1 MDPKVIIAIS
11 VVLGIIALVTLPFYL
26 VIIPVIGILYGLWR
40 LTELFVDMRKETRS
54 SANMKRAG
62 YTAGMF
68 VGLMVVLAVLGKLIL
83 PKFHIEIAKDKGLGS
98 GELLENLFN

>member
-11 VVLGIIALVTLPFYL
+11 VVLGVIALVTLPFYL

-40 LTELFVDMRKETRS
+40 LTELFVDMRKETKS

-68 VGLMVVLAVLGKLIL
+68 VGLMVLLGLLIYINPALRNRIKL
-83 PKFHIEIAKDKGLGS
+83 HNRRTMYG
-98 GELLENLFN
+98 NLQ

>member
-11 VVLGIIALVTLPFYL
+11 VVLGVIALVTLPFYL

-68 VGLMVVLAVLGKLIL
+68 VGLMIVLAILLKVLNITDYKSKLS
-83 PKFHIEIAKDKGLGS
+83 KG
-98 GELLENLFN
+98 FNDITKEFD